1 MLSPNPEFAE
11 WLDRADHYAKPD
23 TVERAYADFGLALI
37 EYARGHFEESFTL
50 MSKSLDLARRLQ
62 VPELL
67 WHAGMAYLIRVAS
80 PHRMEQ
86 GLELAEEM
94 LKLPRNTIGI
104 ERLAP
109 GLWQISFIFLAMGRR
124 ERAEEIWY
132 EMRSLAE
139 RTEQAQI
146 SAYSMFADHLTA
158 ILDGHLEDTEN
169 AMQAFLT
176 RATELGVLEVAAEIS
191 FSIFINPLLYIGKA
205 TSLLQE
211 RVQRTENTTSIIDS
225 CRRILS
231 LVHLGRFDEAEEGI
245 EQLISARPKITSAE
259 DETLYYHDLLLLES
273 AILIKHN
280 NAADLI
286 LRRFTG
292 SSISTTYQFGTCV
305 SRYLGA
311 AAAMLK
317 RPDEARS
324 HYRDALKVAT
334 DMRIRPE
341 IALTRFKL
349 AELLSEYYH
358 EDQAEATEHLDF
370 AINEFREMKMQPYIE
385 KTQALKDNL

>member
-23 TVERAYADFGLALI
+23 TVDRAYADFGLAQI
-37 EYARGHFEESFTL
+37 EYAGGHFEEGFALISQ
-50 MSKSLDLARRLQ
+50 SLDLARRLQ
-62 VPELL
+62 VPEIL
-67 WHAGMAYLIRVAS
+67 WSVGMTYLDRVQS

-86 GLELAEEM
+86 RLELAEDM
-94 LKLPRNTIGI
+94 LKLPRNRIGI
-104 ERLAP
+104 ERLAI
-109 GLWQISFIFLAMGRR
+109 GLWTISLTFLAMGRR

-139 RTEQAQI
+139 RTEQALI
-146 SAYSMFADHLTA
+146 SVYSMFSDHLTA
-158 ILDGHLEDTEN
+158 FLDGHLEDSEN
-169 AMQAFLT
+169 AMQASLA
-176 RATELGVLEVAAEIS
+176 RANELGVLEFAAEIS
-191 FSIFINPLLYIGKA
+191 FGIFLYPLLYIGKA

-211 RVQRTENTTSIIDS
+211 IVQRTENTTSIIDS

-292 SSISTTYQFGTCV
+292 SNISTTYFFGTCV

-311 AAAMLK
+311 AAAMLE
-317 RPDEARS
+317 RPDEAKG
-324 HYRDALKVAT
+324 HYHDAFKVAT
-334 DMRIRPE
+334 DMRIRLE
-341 IALTRFKL
+341 IALTRFQM
-349 AELLSEYYH
+349 AELLFEHYP

-385 KTQALKDNL
+385 KAQALKDNL